1 MGGEAGPSQLTR
13 IRPRQ
18 GRATKQGEVSI
29 CVFSGIAPVSNGK
42 KDAAPEDVSVQGP
55 DAPLAHRRPGYS
67 SSGCTPAEPDFA
79 SPGNG
84 ILSWP
89 RMRRN
94 ERAIVE
100 VTVRLSKEFT
110 SRSRAGLRLHPGV
123 RHGALRRRR
132 CEWEQPH
139 IFHGAPLSRMMPN
152 GCLGSPVIVLLFG
165 LDRGFLMD
173 VGPNQVMRSG
183 R

>member
-1 MGGEAGPSQLTR
+1 LGGEAGPSQLTR

-67 SSGCTPAEPDFA
+67 SSGCTPAEPDSA

-84 ILSWP
+84 ILSW
-89 RMRRN
+89 RRTRHN
-94 ERAIVE
+94 ERAIV
-100 VTVRLSKEFT
+100 VRLRDPVIQGV
-110 SRSRAGLRLHPGV
+110 SRQDRERDSGCIPGSDMAHCDAAGVNGSNRIFFM
-123 RHGALRRRR
+123 ALRY
-132 CEWEQPH
+132 
-139 IFHGAPLSRMMPN
+139 
-152 GCLGSPVIVLLFG
+152 
-165 LDRGFLMD
+165 RG
-173 VGPNQVMRSG
+173 
-183 R
+183 